1 MLRCTIAN
9 PTLAIG
15 PKQQVSSGQDQGV
28 PFMDRRTVLA
38 SLGAVVAASPLAAQQ
53 ASQTPEWGSPVID
66 MHFHIRRAPELNL
79 AHQQGAG
86 VAAAN
91 LLTPVASTSAAKAL
105 QADHPVLFPCWFGS
119 TDVTKPEAEQ
129 LFTQAVKDGAKG
141 FGELKYPVAAD
152 GPEMRRV
159 YDLAAELNVP
169 VLIHFQEIGQPAA
182 PGGYN
187 TGIKHFGDILK
198 AYPKTKFIGH
208 ADAFWANI
216 SADYHEQEAYPTG
229 PIVPGGITDKLLSDY
244 PNLFADTSAN
254 SANNALSRDP
264 AFTTAFLKR
273 HQDKLHFGSDCN
285 CDDGK
290 GGGAA
295 QNSDRVAPRMRG
307 KCVAR
312 ETLTLLKATTTPA
325 IFHKIAWANA
335 HRLLGMPA

>member
-1 MLRCTIAN
+1 
-9 PTLAIG
+9 
-15 PKQQVSSGQDQGV
+15 
-28 PFMDRRTVLA
+28 MDRRTVLV
-38 SLGAVVAASPLAAQQ
+38 SLGAFAAAPAWAQD
-53 ASQTPEWGSPVID
+53 TPVWSAPVID
-66 MHFHIRRAPELNL
+66 MHFHMRRTPELNI

-86 VAAAN
+86 VTAAN
-91 LLTPVASTSAAKAL
+91 LLTRTDAAAAVAPL
-105 QADHPVLFPCWFGS
+105 QAERPAMFPSWFGS
-119 TDVTKPEAEQ
+119 TDVAKPEAEQ
-129 LFTQAVKDGAKG
+129 LFTQAVKAGAKG

-159 YDLAAELNVP
+159 YDLAAELDVP
-169 VLIHFQEIGQPAA
+169 VLIHFQEVSQAA
-182 PGGYN
+182 AAGGYN
-187 TGIKHFGDILK
+187 TGVKRFGAILK
-198 AYPKTKFIGH
+198 AYPRTKFIGH

-229 PIVPGGITDKLLSDY
+229 PIVPGGVTDKLLSDY

-264 AFTTAFLKR
+264 AFTRDFLKR

-307 KCVAR
+307 KCVAQ
-312 ETLTLLKATTTPA
+312 ETLKVLTASTSKPVFRKLVWT
-325 IFHKIAWANA
+325 NA
-335 HRLLGMPA
+335 HRLLGLKA

>member
-1 MLRCTIAN
+1 
-9 PTLAIG
+9 
-15 PKQQVSSGQDQGV
+15 
-28 PFMDRRTVLA
+28 MDRRAVLA
-38 SLGAVVAASPLAAQQ
+38 SLGAVAACRVAASPLRAQE
-53 ASQTPEWGSPVID
+53 APRWGSPVID
-66 MHFHIRRAPELNL
+66 MHFHMRTTPEANI

-86 VAAAN
+86 VTAAN
-91 LLTPVASTSAAKAL
+91 LLARSNTASAVDL
-105 QADHPVLFPCWFGS
+105 QAQKPAMFPCWFGAA
-119 TDVTKPEAEQ
+119 DVTKPDAEQ
-129 LFTQAVKDGAKG
+129 LLTQAVKSGAKG
-141 FGELKYPVAAD
+141 FGELKFPVAAD
-152 GPEMRRV
+152 GPQMRRV

-169 VLIHFQEIGQPAA
+169 VLIHFQEVDQPAA

-187 TGIKHFGDILK
+187 TGIKRFATILK

-229 PIVPGGITDKLLSDY
+229 PIVPGGISDKLLGDY

-264 AFTTAFLKR
+264 AFTKDFLKR

-285 CDDGK
+285 CEDGK

-307 KCVAR
+307 KCVAQ
-312 ETLTLLKATTTPA
+312 ETLKLLTASTTPA
-325 IFHKIAWANA
+325 VFRKIAWTNA
-335 HRLLGMPA
+335 HRLLGMQA

>member
-1 MLRCTIAN
+1 ME
-9 PTLAIG
+9 
-15 PKQQVSSGQDQGV
+15 
-28 PFMDRRTVLA
+28 RRTFLA
-38 SLGAVVAASPLAAQQ
+38 SLGAFAAASSARAQETS
-53 ASQTPEWGSPVID
+53 AWSAPVID
-66 MHFHIRRAPELNL
+66 MHFHMRRTAELNI

-86 VAAAN
+86 VTAAN
-91 LLTPVASTSAAKAL
+91 LLVRTDSAAAVAPL
-105 QADHPVLFPCWFGS
+105 QAQHPTMFPSWFGS
-119 TDVTKPEAEQ
+119 TDVTKPDAET
-129 LFTQAVKDGAKG
+129 LLTQAVKAGAKG
-141 FGELKYPVAAD
+141 FGELKFPVAAD

-169 VLIHFQEIGQPAA
+169 VLIHFQDVSQAA
-182 PGGYN
+182 AEGGYN
-187 TGIKHFGDILK
+187 TGVKRFGAILK
-198 AYPKTKFIGH
+198 AYPRTKFIGH

-229 PIVPGGITDKLLSDY
+229 PIVPGGVTDKLLSDY

-264 AFTTAFLKR
+264 AFTADFLKR

-312 ETLTLLKATTTPA
+312 ETLTLLTASTTPA
-325 IFHKIAWANA
+325 IFRKIAWTNA
-335 HRLLGMPA
+335 HRLLNLPA

>member
-1 MLRCTIAN
+1 
-9 PTLAIG
+9 
-15 PKQQVSSGQDQGV
+15 
-28 PFMDRRTVLA
+28 MDRRTVLT
-38 SLGAVVAASPLAAQQ
+38 SLGVIALASPLRAQDVPHW
-53 ASQTPEWGSPVID
+53 SSPVID
-66 MHFHIRRAPELNL
+66 MHFHMRPRPELNI

-86 VAAAN
+86 ITAAN
-91 LLTPVASTSAAKAL
+91 LLARYDAASAAKIL
-105 QADHPVLFPCWFGS
+105 QVQSATMFPGWFGS

-129 LFTQAVKDGAKG
+129 LLTQAVKSGAKG

-152 GPEMRRV
+152 GPEMRRI
-159 YDLAAELNVP
+159 YDLAAELDVP
-169 VLIHFQEIGQPAA
+169 VLIHFQEVGQAA
-182 PGGYN
+182 AAGGYN
-187 TGIKHFGDILK
+187 TGVKRFGAILK
-198 AYPKTKFIGH
+198 AYPRTKFIGH

-264 AFTTAFLKR
+264 AFTMDFLKR

-285 CDDGK
+285 CEDGK

-307 KCVAR
+307 KCVAQ
-312 ETLTLLKATTTPA
+312 ETLKLLTASTTPQ
-325 IFHKIAWANA
+325 IFRKIAWTNA
-335 HRLLGMPA
+335 HRLIGLPA

>member
-1 MLRCTIAN
+1 ME
-9 PTLAIG
+9 
-15 PKQQVSSGQDQGV
+15 
-28 PFMDRRTVLA
+28 RRTFLA
-38 SLGAVVAASPLAAQQ
+38 SLGAFAAASPARAQETSTWS
-53 ASQTPEWGSPVID
+53 APVID
-66 MHFHIRRAPELNL
+66 MHFHMRRTAELNI

-86 VAAAN
+86 VTAAN
-91 LLTPVASTSAAKAL
+91 LLTRTDSAAAVAPL
-105 QADHPVLFPCWFGS
+105 QAQHPAMFPSWFGS
-119 TDVTKPEAEQ
+119 TDVTKPDAET
-129 LFTQAVKDGAKG
+129 LLTQKVKAGAKG

-169 VLIHFQEIGQPAA
+169 VLIHFQEVSQAA
-182 PGGYN
+182 AEGGYN
-187 TGIKHFGDILK
+187 TGVKRFGAILK
-198 AYPKTKFIGH
+198 AYPRTRFIGH

-229 PIVPGGITDKLLSDY
+229 PIVPGGVTDKLLSDY

-264 AFTTAFLKR
+264 AFTKDFLQR
-273 HQDKLHFGSDCN
+273 HQNKLHFGSDCN
-285 CDDGK
+285 CEDGK

-312 ETLTLLKATTTPA
+312 ETLKLLTASTTPA
-325 IFHKIAWANA
+325 IFRKIAWTNA
-335 HRLLGMPA
+335 HRLLGLPV

>member
-1 MLRCTIAN
+1 
-9 PTLAIG
+9 
-15 PKQQVSSGQDQGV
+15 
-28 PFMDRRTVLA
+28 MDRRRLLA
-38 SLGAVVAASPLAAQQ
+38 GLGAAAATSSLTSPLGAQE
-53 ASQTPEWGSPVID
+53 APPRWSAPVID
-66 MHFHIRRAPELNL
+66 MHFHMRATPELNI

-86 VAAAN
+86 ITAAN
-91 LLTPVASTSAAKAL
+91 LLARSDMASAVALKA
-105 QADHPVLFPCWFGS
+105 QKPAMFPCWFGS
-119 TDVTKPEAEQ
+119 TDVTKPEAAQ
-129 LFTQAVKDGAKG
+129 ILIQAVKNGAKG

-152 GPEMRRV
+152 GPEMRRI

-187 TGIKHFGDILK
+187 TGIKRFAGVLK
-198 AYPKTKFIGH
+198 AYPRTKFIGH

-229 PIVPGGITDKLLSDY
+229 PIVPGGISDKLLGDY

-254 SANNALSRDP
+254 SANNALSRDA
-264 AFTTAFLKR
+264 AFTKDFLKR

-285 CDDGK
+285 CEDGK

-307 KCVAR
+307 KCVAQ
-312 ETLTLLKATTTPA
+312 ETLKLLSASSTPA
-325 IFHKIAWANA
+325 IFRKIAWTNA
-335 HRLLGMPA
+335 HRLLGLKA

>member
-1 MLRCTIAN
+1 
-9 PTLAIG
+9 
-15 PKQQVSSGQDQGV
+15 
-28 PFMDRRTVLA
+28 MDRRTVLA
-38 SLGAVVAASPLAAQQ
+38 GLGLVAATSSLTSPLGAQESPRWSA
-53 ASQTPEWGSPVID
+53 PVID
-66 MHFHIRRAPELNL
+66 MHFHIRRSAELNI

-86 VAAAN
+86 ITAAN
-91 LLTPVASTSAAKAL
+91 LLTPVGAGPAATAL
-105 QADHPVLFPCWFGS
+105 QTQNPTLFPSWFGA
-119 TDVTKPEAEQ
+119 TDITKPEAGE
-129 LFTQAVKDGAKG
+129 LLTQAVKDGAKG

-152 GPEMRRV
+152 SAEMRRV

-169 VLIHFQEIGQPAA
+169 VLLHFQEIGQPAA

-187 TGIKHFGDILK
+187 TGIKRFAAMLK
-198 AYPKTKFIGH
+198 AYPRTKFIAH

-229 PIVPGGITDKLLSDY
+229 PIVPGGVSDKLLSDY

-264 AFTTAFLKR
+264 EFTAAFLKR

-307 KCVAR
+307 KCVAQ
-312 ETLTLLKATTTPA
+312 ETLKVLTASTSPA
-325 IFHKIAWANA
+325 VFRKIAWTNA
-335 HRLLGMPA
+335 HRLLALPA

>member
-1 MLRCTIAN
+1 
-9 PTLAIG
+9 
-15 PKQQVSSGQDQGV
+15 
-28 PFMDRRTVLA
+28 MDRRTVLA
-38 SLGAVVAASPLAAQQ
+38 SLGAVAAASPLRAQES
-53 ASQTPEWGSPVID
+53 APPRWSSPVID
-66 MHFHIRRAPELNL
+66 MHFHMRRNSELNI

-86 VAAAN
+86 VTAAN
-91 LLTPVASTSAAKAL
+91 LLARADAAPAAAALKA
-105 QADHPVLFPCWFGS
+105 QKPAMFPCWFGS
-119 TDVTKPEAEQ
+119 TDVAKPEAEQ
-129 LFTQAVKDGAKG
+129 ILTQAVKSGAKG
-141 FGELKYPVAAD
+141 FGELKFPVAAD

-187 TGIKHFGDILK
+187 TGIKRFAAILK

-229 PIVPGGITDKLLSDY
+229 PVVPGGVSDKLLADY

-264 AFTTAFLKR
+264 QFTADFLKR

-285 CDDGK
+285 CEDGK

-307 KCVAR
+307 KCVAQ
-312 ETLTLLKATTTPA
+312 ETLKLLTASTTPA
-325 IFHKIAWANA
+325 IFRKIAWSNA
-335 HRLLGMPA
+335 HRLLGLQA

>member
-1 MLRCTIAN
+1 
-9 PTLAIG
+9 
-15 PKQQVSSGQDQGV
+15 
-28 PFMDRRTVLA
+28 MDRRTVLV
-38 SLGAVVAASPLAAQQ
+38 SLGAVVAASPLRAQEAPQ
-53 ASQTPEWGSPVID
+53 WSSPVID
-66 MHFHIRRAPELNL
+66 MHFHIRRTPELNI
-79 AHQQGAG
+79 AHQRGAG
-86 VAAAN
+86 VTAANVLARTDDAAAV
-91 LLTPVASTSAAKAL
+91 TAL
-105 QADHPVLFPCWFGS
+105 QAQNPALFPSWFGS
-119 TDVTKPEAEQ
+119 TDVAKPDAKQ
-129 LFTQAVKDGAKG
+129 LLTQAVKSGAKG
-141 FGELKYPVAAD
+141 FGELKFPVAAD

-187 TGIKHFGDILK
+187 TGIKRFAAILK
-198 AYPKTKFIGH
+198 ANPKTKFIGH

-229 PIVPGGITDKLLSDY
+229 PIVPGGVSDKLLADY

-264 AFTTAFLKR
+264 AFTTDFLKR

-307 KCVAR
+307 KCVAQ
-312 ETLTLLKATTTPA
+312 ETLKLLTASSTPA
-325 IFHKIAWANA
+325 IFRKIAWTNA
-335 HRLLGMPA
+335 HRLLGMPV

>member
-1 MLRCTIAN
+1 
-9 PTLAIG
+9 
-15 PKQQVSSGQDQGV
+15 
-28 PFMDRRTVLA
+28 MDRRTVLA
-38 SLGAVVAASPLAAQQ
+38 SLGAVVAAAPLRAQE
-53 ASQTPEWGSPVID
+53 TPRPMWNSPVID
-66 MHFHIRRAPELNL
+66 MHFHMRRTPELNI

-86 VAAAN
+86 VTAAN
-91 LLTPVASTSAAKAL
+91 LLTRDDAASAVAAL
-105 QADHPVLFPCWFGS
+105 RTRDPKMFPCWFGS
-119 TDVTKPEAEQ
+119 TDVSKPEAEQ
-129 LFTQAVKDGAKG
+129 FLTQAVKSGAKG
-141 FGELKYPVAAD
+141 FGELKFPVAAD

-169 VLIHFQEIGQPAA
+169 VLIHFQEVGQPAA

-187 TGIKHFGDILK
+187 TGIKRFGAILK
-198 AYPKTKFIGH
+198 SYPRTKFIGH

-216 SADYHEQEAYPTG
+216 SADYHEQDSYPTG
-229 PIVPGGITDKLLSDY
+229 PIVPGGVSDKLLADY

-264 AFTTAFLKR
+264 AFTADFLKR

-295 QNSDRVAPRMRG
+295 QNSDRVAPRIRG
-307 KCVAR
+307 KCVAQ
-312 ETLTLLKATTTPA
+312 ETLKLLTASTTPA
-325 IFHKIAWANA
+325 IFRKIAWTNA

>member
-1 MLRCTIAN
+1 
-9 PTLAIG
+9 
-15 PKQQVSSGQDQGV
+15 
-28 PFMDRRTVLA
+28 MDRRAVLA
-38 SLGAVVAASPLAAQQ
+38 SLGAVAAVPPLRAQESPPKW
-53 ASQTPEWGSPVID
+53 SSPVID
-66 MHFHIRRAPELNL
+66 MHFHMRASPALNI

-86 VAAAN
+86 VTAAN
-91 LLTPVASTSAAKAL
+91 LLTRGDSAAAVAAL
-105 QADHPVLFPCWFGS
+105 QAQTPKMFPCWFGS
-119 TDVTKPEAEQ
+119 TDVTKPDAAQ
-129 LFTQAVKDGAKG
+129 ILTQAVKSGAKG
-141 FGELKYPVAAD
+141 IGELKFPVAAD

-187 TGIKHFGDILK
+187 TGIKRFAAILK

-229 PIVPGGITDKLLSDY
+229 PIVPGGVSDKLLSDY

-264 AFTTAFLKR
+264 AFTADFLKR

-285 CDDGK
+285 CEDGK

-295 QNSDRVAPRMRG
+295 QNSERVAPRIRG
-307 KCVAR
+307 KCVGQ
-312 ETLTLLKATTTPA
+312 ETLKLITASTTPQV
-325 IFHKIAWANA
+325 FRKIAWTNA
-335 HRLLGMPA
+335 HRLLGLSA

>member
-1 MLRCTIAN
+1 
-9 PTLAIG
+9 
-15 PKQQVSSGQDQGV
+15 
-28 PFMDRRTVLA
+28 MDRRTVLA
-38 SLGAVVAASPLAAQQ
+38 SLGAFAAAPAWAQD
-53 ASQTPEWGSPVID
+53 APVWGAPVID
-66 MHFHIRRAPELNL
+66 MHFHMRRTPELNI

-86 VAAAN
+86 VTAAN
-91 LLTPVASTSAAKAL
+91 LLARYDSAAAVAPL
-105 QADHPVLFPCWFGS
+105 QAEYPAMFPSWFGS
-119 TDVTKPEAEQ
+119 ADVARPDAQT
-129 LFTQAVKDGAKG
+129 LLTQAVKAGARG
-141 FGELKYPVAAD
+141 FGELKYPVASD

-159 YDLAAELNVP
+159 YDLAAELDVP
-169 VLIHFQEIGQPAA
+169 VLIHFQEIGQAAA

-187 TGIKHFGDILK
+187 TGIKRFGTILK
-198 AYPKTKFIGH
+198 AYPRTKFIGH

-229 PIVPGGITDKLLSDY
+229 PIVPGGVTDKLLSDY

-264 AFTTAFLKR
+264 AFTVDFLKR

-307 KCVAR
+307 KCVAQ
-312 ETLTLLKATTTPA
+312 ETLKLLAAGASKPVFRKLVWT
-325 IFHKIAWANA
+325 NA
-335 HRLLGMPA
+335 HRLLKLPV

>member
-1 MLRCTIAN
+1 
-9 PTLAIG
+9 
-15 PKQQVSSGQDQGV
+15 
-28 PFMDRRTVLA
+28 MDRRTVLV
-38 SLGAVVAASPLAAQQ
+38 SLGAVVAASPLRAQEAPQ
-53 ASQTPEWGSPVID
+53 WSSPVID
-66 MHFHIRRAPELNL
+66 MHFHIRRTPELNI
-79 AHQQGAG
+79 AHQRGAG
-86 VAAAN
+86 VTAANVLARTDDAAAV
-91 LLTPVASTSAAKAL
+91 TAL
-105 QADHPVLFPCWFGS
+105 QAQNPALFPSWFGS
-119 TDVTKPEAEQ
+119 TDVAQPDAEQ
-129 LFTQAVKDGAKG
+129 LLTQAVKSGAKG
-141 FGELKYPVAAD
+141 FGELKFPVAAD

-187 TGIKHFGDILK
+187 TGIKRFAAILK
-198 AYPKTKFIGH
+198 ANPKTKFIGH

-229 PIVPGGITDKLLSDY
+229 PIVPGGVSDKLLADY

-264 AFTTAFLKR
+264 AFTTDFLKR

-307 KCVAR
+307 KCVAQ
-312 ETLTLLKATTTPA
+312 ETLKLLTASSTPA
-325 IFHKIAWANA
+325 VFRKIAWTNA
-335 HRLLGMPA
+335 HRLLGMPV

>member
-1 MLRCTIAN
+1 
-9 PTLAIG
+9 
-15 PKQQVSSGQDQGV
+15 
-28 PFMDRRTVLA
+28 MDRRTVLTG
-38 SLGAVVAASPLAAQQ
+38 LGAAAATSSLTPSLEAQESPRWSA
-53 ASQTPEWGSPVID
+53 PVID
-66 MHFHIRRAPELNL
+66 MHFHIRRMPELNI

-86 VAAAN
+86 ITAAN
-91 LLTPVASTSAAKAL
+91 LLTPASQGPAATAL
-105 QADHPVLFPCWFGS
+105 QAQNAAMFPSWFGS
-119 TDVTKPEAEQ
+119 TDVTKPEAAQ
-129 LFTQAVKDGAKG
+129 LLTQAVKSGAKG
-141 FGELKYPVAAD
+141 FGELKFPVAAD

-187 TGIKHFGDILK
+187 TGIKRFAAILK

-229 PIVPGGITDKLLSDY
+229 PIVPGGVSDKLLSDY

-254 SANNALSRDP
+254 SANNALSRD
-264 AFTTAFLKR
+264 AEFSAAFLKR

-285 CDDGK
+285 CEDGK

-307 KCVAR
+307 KCVGQ
-312 ETLTLLKATTTPA
+312 ETLKLLTASSTPA
-325 IFHKIAWANA
+325 IFRKIAWTNA
-335 HRLLGMPA
+335 HRLLGLSV

>member
-1 MLRCTIAN
+1 TFA
-9 PTLAIG
+9 AI
-15 PKQQVSSGQDQGV
+15 SSL
-28 PFMDRRTVLA
+28 TS
-38 SLGAVVAASPLAAQQ
+38 SLKAQESPRWGA
-53 ASQTPEWGSPVID
+53 PVID
-66 MHFHIRRAPELNL
+66 MHFHIRRTPELNI
-79 AHQQGAG
+79 AHQQGVG
-86 VAAAN
+86 ITAAN
-91 LLTPVASTSAAKAL
+91 VLTPVTQGPAATAL
-105 QADHPVLFPCWFGS
+105 QAQNPVLFPSWFGA
-119 TDVTKPEAEQ
+119 TDITKPEAAQ
-129 LFTQAVKDGAKG
+129 LLTQAVKSGAKG

-159 YDLAAELNVP
+159 YDLAAELSVP

-187 TGIKHFGDILK
+187 TGIKRFAAILK

-216 SADYHEQEAYPTG
+216 SADYHEQESYPTG
-229 PIVPGGITDKLLSDY
+229 PVVPGGVTDKLLADY

-254 SANNALSRDP
+254 SANNALSRD
-264 AFTTAFLKR
+264 AEFTTGFLKR

-307 KCVAR
+307 KCVAQ
-312 ETLTLLKATTTPA
+312 ETLKVLTASSTPA
-325 IFHKIAWANA
+325 IFRKIAWTNA
-335 HRLLGMPA
+335 HRLLGLPT